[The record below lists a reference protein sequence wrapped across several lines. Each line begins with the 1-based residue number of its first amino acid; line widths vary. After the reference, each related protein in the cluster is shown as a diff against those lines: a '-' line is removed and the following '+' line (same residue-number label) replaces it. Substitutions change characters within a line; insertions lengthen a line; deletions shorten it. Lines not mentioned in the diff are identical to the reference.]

1 MRNCETNIKH
11 TEIEIDEKPE
21 LPEAK
26 QISEFIVVINRNLKD
41 SAMCYPL
48 TASDSFSRFLALC
61 IYF

>member
-1 MRNCETNIKH
+1 MRNCKTNIKH

-26 QISEFIVVINRNLKD
+26 QISEIIVLINRNLKD
-41 SAMCYPL
+41 SA

-61 IYF
+61 LYF